1 MKELVAFL
9 LPPALAF
16 CGARICRALLGR
28 EFDYRFGAGLRW
40 ALGLAV
46 GMLVFTQ
53 AALLGTLAGVNPA
66 TPLAWVALIWGLG
79 EIMLQA
85 PRALAWLPQLRF
97 QTEHL
102 WLLLLLPV
110 LYWCW
115 VFARLSTLEGTM
127 ELDANAFWVF
137 KAKVLYLDQGRNLLF
152 WMHQPGLAYAHWE
165 YPLLV
170 PCLYLL
176 DYGAVG
182 GVDEF
187 VNKVWPFWMVVGL
200 CVGIL
205 SLTKTWQRPHPL
217 PVLAIVVLCFLP
229 ATLDYVR
236 QEGGTI
242 PMLFFASL
250 TAMLLVK
257 AITQADESRQHLV
270 RRDSFGH
277 MLLVKTIAQADE
289 WYLAAAMLTAAGVM
303 MSKFEGMIYTAFW
316 FCVLLPI
323 CWKRGWLKKGILWR
337 TALACAICLLPF
349 VWYRLEKPIQHPE
362 AHWWREGLATS
373 AATLHRFPQVLF
385 LNTGSRF
392 FNGDFFRWQPGGQ
405 GHLDWV
411 GQWAGFGSLVNE
423 QLTLL
428 PWLLLILVLLALWHK
443 RSRLATASL
452 SAVVLGVLV
461 VLALTLSCLPYIQND
476 PAMLVHYSGPDEV
489 GRYSY
494 PFFTAWFL
502 GVMII
507 WFDTRRMKAP
517 NVEPASRRRSAK

>member
-1 MKELVAFL
+1 MKELAAFL
-9 LPPALAF
+9 LPPAVAF
-16 CGARICRALLGR
+16 CGVRICRALFGR
-28 EFDYRFGAGLRW
+28 QFDSRFGAGLRW
-40 ALGLAV
+40 TLGLAV

-53 AALLGTLAGVNPA
+53 TALLGALAGVNAA
-66 TPLAWVALIWGLG
+66 TPLARLALVWGLV
-79 EIMLQA
+79 EMILQA
-85 PRALAWLPQLRF
+85 PRAVACLRQFRF
-97 QTEHL
+97 QTQHL
-102 WLLLLLPV
+102 WLLVLLPV
-110 LYWCW
+110 LCWCW

-187 VNKVWPFWMVVGL
+187 VNKVWPFWMVVAL
-200 CVGIL
+200 CIGIL

-217 PVLAIVVLCFLP
+217 PVLAVVVLCFLP

-236 QEGGTI
+236 QEGGTM
-242 PMLFFASL
+242 PMVFFASL

-257 AITQADESRQHLV
+257 AITR
-270 RRDSFGH
+270 
-277 MLLVKTIAQADE
+277 ADE
-289 WYLAAAMLTAAGVM
+289 WYLAAAILTATGAM
-303 MSKFEGMIYTAFW
+303 MAKFEGIIYIAFW
-316 FCVLLPI
+316 FCALLPI
-323 CWKRGWLKKGILWR
+323 CWQRGWLKKSILWR
-337 TALACAICLLPF
+337 NAFASLICVLPYL
-349 VWYRLEKPIQHPE
+349 WYRLEKPIQHPE

-373 AATLHRFPQVLF
+373 IATLHRFPQVLF
-385 LNTGSRF
+385 LNLGNRF
-392 FNGDFFRWQPGGQ
+392 FNGDFFRWQPDSQ
-405 GHLDWV
+405 GHLDWI

-428 PWLLLILVLLALWHK
+428 PWLLLILVLVALWQK
-443 RSRLATASL
+443 RSRPATASL

-461 VLALTLSCLPYIQND
+461 MLALTLSCLPYIQND
-476 PAMLVHYSGPDEV
+476 PAMLIHYSGPDEV

-494 PFFTAWFL
+494 PFFIAWFL
-502 GVMII
+502 GVMVILM
-507 WFDTRRMKAP
+507 DTWSAKPA
-517 NVEPASRRRSAK
+517 NVEPCP

>member
-1 MKELVAFL
+1 MKELAAFL
-9 LPPALAF
+9 LPPAVAF
-16 CGARICRALLGR
+16 CGARICRILFGSQ
-28 EFDYRFGAGLRW
+28 FDSRFGAGLRW
-40 ALGLAV
+40 TLGLAV

-53 AALLGTLAGVNPA
+53 TALLGALAGVNAA
-66 TPLAWVALIWGLG
+66 TPLARLALVWGLV
-79 EIMLQA
+79 EMILQA
-85 PRALAWLPQLRF
+85 PRAVARLRQFRF
-97 QTEHL
+97 QTQHL

-110 LYWCW
+110 LCWCW

-152 WMHQPGLAYAHWE
+152 WMHQPSLAYAHWE

-170 PCLYLL
+170 PGLYLL

-187 VNKVWPFWMVVGL
+187 VNKVWPFWMVVAL
-200 CVGIL
+200 CIGIL

-217 PVLAIVVLCFLP
+217 PVLAVVVLCFLP

-242 PMLFFASL
+242 PMVFFASL

-257 AITQADESRQHLV
+257 AITQADE
-270 RRDSFGH
+270 
-277 MLLVKTIAQADE
+277 
-289 WYLAAAMLTAAGVM
+289 WYLAAAILTATGAM
-303 MSKFEGMIYTAFW
+303 MAKFEGIIYIGFW
-316 FCVLLPI
+316 FCALLPI
-323 CWKRGWLKKGILWR
+323 CRQRGWLKKSILWR
-337 TALACAICLLPF
+337 NALASVICVLPY

-362 AHWWREGLATS
+362 AHWWREGLAT
-373 AATLHRFPQVLF
+373 AGATLHHFPQVLF
-385 LNTGSRF
+385 LNIGSRF
-392 FNGDFFRWQPGGQ
+392 FNGDFFRWQPGSQ
-405 GHLDWV
+405 GHLDWT

-428 PWLLLILVLLALWHK
+428 PWLLLILVLVALWQK
-443 RSRLATASL
+443 RSRPATASL
-452 SAVVLGVLV
+452 SAVVIGVFV
-461 VLALTLSCLPYIQND
+461 MLALTLSCLPYIQND
-476 PAMLVHYSGPDEV
+476 PAMLIHYSGPDEV

-502 GVMII
+502 GMMTI
-507 WFDTRRMKAP
+507 WLDTWSAKP
-517 NVEPASRRRSAK
+517 SSVEPANHHDSTK